1 MPLQAQTNAPAAR
14 AIPLVA
20 QRGGRQERNLQE
32 PDVQERNL
40 QKHDAQEPNLQE
52 PNLRKPDVQKP
63 NPQERNPRSRDAR
76 KPSPQK
82 RPVSLRVQ
90 PKAPMKPTARMQYAT

>member
-52 PNLRKPDVQKP
+52 RNL
-63 NPQERNPRSRDAR
+63 R

-90 PKAPMKPTARMQYAT
+90 PKAPMKPPARMQGAT